1 MRRGGD
7 TLRDTTL
14 PVSDHGQVVLAL
26 VMLSGLWVTLVSL
39 HLSGSGEAAATHAA
53 LLQEEYERRLAH
65 SSALRQMRPINMEA
79 AYWMGYRP
87 SIDMPP
93 KHRHAN
99 PPASWS
105 NLTPRPGGAKDHKDA
120 TPDSSRKKGVDLT
133 LTRPRSLASCVA
145 PCNLTST

>member
-65 SSALRQMRPINMEA
+65 SSALRQMRPINVEA

-87 SIDMPP
+87 SIDM
-93 KHRHAN
+93 HDMHAH
-99 PPASWS
+99 PFASWS

-120 TPDSSRKKGVDLT
+120 TPESSRKKRFDLT
-133 LTRPRSLASCVA
+133 LPRPRSLARCVDH
-145 PCNLTST
+145 CNLTST

>member
-14 PVSDHGQVVLAL
+14 PVSDHGQVVLGL

-39 HLSGSGEAAATHAA
+39 HLSGSGEAAAMHAA

-65 SSALRQMRPINMEA
+65 SSALRQMRPMNVEA
-79 AYWMGYRP
+79 YMHSHP
-87 SIDMPP
+87 F
-93 KHRHAN
+93 
-99 PPASWS
+99 ASWS
-105 NLTPRPGGAKDHKDA
+105 NVTPRPGGAKDLA
-120 TPDSSRKKGVDLT
+120 TPESQPFSSLNFPESPRKKVALS
-133 LTRPRSLASCVA
+133 RPRALASCVA

>member
-1 MRRGGD
+1 MRRSGD

-65 SSALRQMRPINMEA
+65 SSALRQMRPMNVEA
-79 AYWMGYRP
+79 YMHSHP
-87 SIDMPP
+87 F
-93 KHRHAN
+93 
-99 PPASWS
+99 ASWS
-105 NLTPRPGGAKDHKDA
+105 NVTPRPGGAKDLA
-120 TPDSSRKKGVDLT
+120 TQESQPFSSLNFPQSPRSLAKKVALS
-133 LTRPRSLASCVA
+133 RPRSLASCVA